1 MRVKVN
7 GEEYVTQAVTVLDL
21 IRERGLV
28 PERVAVVRNDEI
40 VPAAERERTR
50 LAEGDDVELLAF
62 AAGG

>member
-1 MRVKVN
+1 
-7 GEEYVTQAVTVLDL
+7 
-21 IRERGLV
+21 
-28 PERVAVVRNDEI
+28 VVWNDAI